1 MRADVNGWAL
11 PNSPFLMSLPMT
23 MSTKDN
29 DSSCVEERSWLIIL
43 ATNIFSFPL
52 KRTKVRVVWSLIS
65 LWKPRRH
72 DMVMISWLKGARRKS
87 EFFGWWIFWND
98 DDNDDD
104 DNDDNDD
111 DAWYLH
117 LNSTFYHPGAG
128 NPCRCTALPG
138 NTSASSSNLRQRQQT
153 RSNAQGPRPASAR
166 WLRLAHEN
174 VFAKFPSARL
184 NSVLWNFSTICLRP
198 LDRAHFQ
205 IQSTAPSLRLPTSN
219 CSLGIVY

>member
-87 EFFGWWIFWND
+87 EFFGWWIFWNGD
-98 DDNDDD
+98 DDDDD
-104 DNDDNDD
+104 DNDGNDD

-184 NSVLWNFSTICLRP
+184 NSVLWNFSTICFRP

-205 IQSTAPSLRLPTSN
+205 IQSTAPSLRRPTSN

>member
-1 MRADVNGWAL
+1 MQDASLNSLAD
-11 PNSPFLMSLPMT
+11 
-23 MSTKDN
+23 
-29 DSSCVEERSWLIIL
+29 
-43 ATNIFSFPL
+43 
-52 KRTKVRVVWSLIS
+52 
-65 LWKPRRH
+65 
-72 DMVMISWLKGARRKS
+72 
-87 EFFGWWIFWND
+87 EFFWND

-104 DNDDNDD
+104 DNGDDNDD
-111 DAWYLH
+111 ACYLH